1 MKKYILIGLIIVAA
15 IFLYDLYFNKI
26 REGLTKSEKT
36 TSENVCESKPPDLC
50 VKILDNKEK
59 IKQLDKKTSIVK
71 TAYDKMF
78 KMVQENITLSTKN
91 EEANNALDAE
101 LG

>member
-26 REGLTKSEKT
+26 REGLTK
-36 TSENVCESKPPDLC
+36 SENVCESKPPDLC